1 MNQYYDYIIK
11 ELSAGISRKDV
22 YYRLVQKGYKGKLTA
37 AYDYMNRIIKSHP
50 IDIAIY
56 RSSTAESMQKKKEI
70 QKYDHITRR
79 FQMTDFIATPTM
91 GAILL
96 EEFMEPMSI
105 SAYKLAQ
112 EIHVPVSRIQDIL
125 HDRRKITADTSL
137 RLAKFFGVSD
147 KYFLD
152 MQNDIDIRNLKV
164 SLADDIAKIR
174 VCQAV

>member
-1 MNQYYDYIIK
+1 M
-11 ELSAGISRKDV
+11 A
-22 YYRLVQKGYKGKLTA
+22 
-37 AYDYMNRIIKSHP
+37 
-50 IDIAIY
+50 
-56 RSSTAESMQKKKEI
+56 
-70 QKYDHITRR
+70 
-79 FQMTDFIATPTM
+79 DFIATPTM
-91 GAILL
+91 GEILR

-152 MQNDIDIRNLKV
+152 M
-164 SLADDIAKIR
+164 
-174 VCQAV
+174 